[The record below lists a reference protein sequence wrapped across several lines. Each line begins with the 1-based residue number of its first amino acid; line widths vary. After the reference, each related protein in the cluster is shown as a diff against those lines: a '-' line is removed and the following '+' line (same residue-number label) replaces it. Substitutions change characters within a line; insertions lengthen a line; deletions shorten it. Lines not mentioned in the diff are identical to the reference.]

1 MMKAPR
7 DRARSTASS
16 VLKRNRPAAT
26 PRAQPGT
33 NPRSPRHCRGSPPPY
48 QGAID
53 AHQAPGGREDL
64 HREDEREERQADRAA
79 EGEATAQGEGE
90 EEHRDAVGELEG
102 REVLDQVGARDLASE
117 VIAQA
122 DD

>member
-33 NPRSPRHCRGSPPPY
+33 NPRSPRHCRGSRPPY

-53 AHQAPGGREDL
+53 AHQAPGGREYFY
-64 HREDEREERQADRAA
+64 REDEGEERQADRAA
-79 EGEATAQGEGE
+79 EAEAA
-90 EEHRDAVGELEG
+90 
-102 REVLDQVGARDLASE
+102 
-117 VIAQA
+117 AQA
-122 DD
+122 PPWTCAIRDSRIA